1 MALSCE
7 PSDLL
12 AAAKCFMCMDR
23 QTAASVAVLSLV
35 AYANADLSTHNVLIG
50 EGGEDILGEGGEN
63 ITEQ

>member
-12 AAAKCFMCMDR
+12 ASAKCFMCMDR
-23 QTAASVAVLSLV
+23 QTSASVAVLSLV
-35 AYANADLSTHNVLIG
+35 AYANVEIAKANVLIG

-63 ITEQ
+63 ILEQ